1 MRIAKIACL
10 CLLGALLAPAQTV
23 NCVVAVVNGRL
34 ITLVDVQVVA
44 EFGLVPAPPE
54 GAEDDPRLA
63 ALEALIDRMVVLD
76 MTRQQGSVGG
86 DEAEKVL
93 GEARQRLGEGEFT
106 RRLRNFG
113 LREEDLRIYIEEGLL
128 FETALELRFSRH
140 LPVSR
145 TEVEKHY
152 REIYAPEQGR
162 RGLRPEPLEKVT
174 EILEARIRDRD
185 LKRQKEAWIKDL
197 RSRADIRVNKDCLK

>member
-1 MRIAKIACL
+1 VRIAKIACL

-44 EFGLVPAPPE
+44 EFGLAPAPRE
-54 GAEDDPRLA
+54 GAGDDPRLA
-63 ALEALIDRMVVLD
+63 ALEALIDRMVVLE
-76 MTRQQGSVGG
+76 MTRQRGSAGG
-86 DEAEKVL
+86 EEAEKVL
-93 GEARQRLGEGEFT
+93 DEARRKLGDGEFT
-106 RRLRNFG
+106 RRLRKFG
-113 LREEDLRIYIEEGLL
+113 LQERDLRIYVEEGLL
-128 FETALELRFSRH
+128 FEMALDLRFSRR

-145 TEVEKHY
+145 TEVERHY
-152 REIYAPEQGR
+152 REIYAPEQAR

-174 EILEARIRDRD
+174 ELLEARIRDRD

-197 RSRADIRVNKDCLK
+197 RSRADIRINKDCLK